1 MLLAVAVALFAW
13 DEAGATTSVVTAGPF
28 TLTFYNNGDSDG
40 STSGVQNWTAQQMD
54 DAAAG
59 VAAWSGTIY
68 NAPGR
73 QVNLHLF

>member
-13 DEAGATTSVVTAGPF
+13 DEAGATPSVVTAGPF